1 MEFICKFEDKLF
13 ALKQKGKKL
22 DEYDSIKYNWSDI
35 GILEKFADK
44 HNIVN
49 FSAFVDDIQSDL
61 YKIIEIFYKIRYKN
75 EKLEYYFK
83 QLSPSDFKNK
93 LPSKRKINNLKYLRV
108 YAIKI
113 DEECF
118 IVTGSA
124 IKLHRTMQ
132 EQEETLNELLKLNK
146 VQNYLINNDIYDK
159 IVFLELF

>member
-1 MEFICKFEDKLF
+1 M
-13 ALKQKGKKL
+13 
-22 DEYDSIKYNWSDI
+22 
-35 GILEKFADK
+35 
-44 HNIVN
+44 
-49 FSAFVDDIQSDL
+49 
-61 YKIIEIFYKIRYKN
+61 
-75 EKLEYYFK
+75 
-83 QLSPSDFKNK
+83 
-93 LPSKRKINNLKYLRV
+93 PSKRKINNLKYLRV

-159 IVFLELF
+159 IVFLELL